1 MELLEALFAEG
12 GEGGVVFEGG
22 EERVFVFGAVVGG
35 VEDGGHGGV
44 EGGHGWSGV
53 DGVGGV
59 EERLLGALR
68 TLKAIAGSGDAS
80 KRGKSM
86 FKKLGCNPCCQSVS
100 CPELVVS
107 SVMGGNCRLSEPQ
120 SYLDP

>member
-44 EGGHGWSGV
+44 EGGHGW
-53 DGVGGV
+53 GGV
-59 EERLLGALR
+59 YCFDWGGWGLRRGSWGALR

-80 KRGKSM
+80 KRGSQCSRS
-86 FKKLGCNPCCQSVS
+86 LAANH
-100 CPELVVS
+100 VVRRYRAQ
-107 SVMGGNCRLSEPQ
+107 N
-120 SYLDP
+120 